1 MVWLKLMKR
10 DLKNDKS
17 VNIEDILSEDISVS
31 DGEKKFIKSHLEELN

>member
-1 MVWLKLMKR
+1 MKR

-31 DGEKKFIKSHLEELN
+31 VREKKFIKSHLEDLK